1 MNLQDQVK
9 KKVTKRVKNLKKVD
23 YNQIRE
29 DYEWDLDGASD
40 MEDSFQSWD

>member
-1 MNLQDQVK
+1 
-9 KKVTKRVKNLKKVD
+9 VD